1 MRNSQPMSLFLVERE
16 FYLTQKEGLTK
27 ERAFSTN
34 AVYSF
39 ASRPVQP
46 ISTQDAVLLPGLDEG
61 IFRQRITTSPLLPKT
76 NL

>member
-1 MRNSQPMSLFLVERE
+1 MSLFLMERE

-27 ERAFSTN
+27 ERAFFTN
-34 AVYSF
+34 AVYAF

-46 ISTQDAVLLPGLDEG
+46 VFPQGAVLLPGVDEG
-61 IFRQRITTSPLLPKT
+61 IFRQQITTSPLLPET